1 MKAGRILS
9 RKIGREVTFCRLR
22 QADRVPPAAA
32 QVAPGDHSG
41 HADRRFREA
50 AAMQQV
56 RKPERAR
63 DPQAPS
69 AAQKAS

>member
-1 MKAGRILS
+1 MLRGEPALTVECLSCRHVGVLTDAG
-9 RKIGREVTFCRLR
+9 V
-22 QADRVPPAAA
+22 
-32 QVAPGDHSG
+32 VAPGDHSG

-63 DPQAPS
+63 DPQAPKTAPEGS
-69 AAQKAS
+69 